1 MKSHLGDEILARPG
15 IDNLVTLEIAKD
27 EDLPRF
33 KKDLQEAF
41 AVALIEEF
49 GSVSEPIPSDADMER
64 SFKASGSVVYRILA
78 DGRWVGGAVLT
89 IDGATHHNALALF
102 YISVKEHSRGIG
114 QKAWKAI
121 EERYPE
127 TKCGRHT
134 PRISKGAISISTST
148 NAASRSSP
156 ITTRTTPIRT
166 IPTRNLG
173 SEMAVCSN
181 LKRSCDRGARIDRSA
196 FVGRS
201 CQPQGLPPIRRH
213 TCRRT
218 VCFQG
223 AAAS

>member
-1 MKSHLGDEILARPG
+1 MKSRLGDESLPRPG

-64 SFKASGSVVYRILA
+64 SFEAPGSVVYRILA

-127 TKCGRHT
+127 TKVWETHT
-134 PRISKGAISISTST
+134 PYFERRNIHFYVNKCGFKIVAYY
-148 NAASRSSP
+148 NAHNPDPHDPDPESR
-156 ITTRTTPIRT
+156 
-166 IPTRNLG
+166 LG
-173 SEMAVCSN
+173 DGGMFKFEKIM
-181 LKRSCDRGARIDRSA
+181 
-196 FVGRS
+196 
-201 CQPQGLPPIRRH
+201 
-213 TCRRT
+213 
-218 VCFQG
+218 
-223 AAAS
+223 